1 VFLGEKKR
9 ETVRECSRG
18 KLEEKLKVVIFLHFL
33 SLISH
38 FDS

>member
-9 ETVRECSRG
+9 EKVRECSRG